1 MKLKK
6 NIAVSEAGLL
16 FNPVTGESFSLNP
29 IGIEILNLLR
39 KEKSDEEIRSAILSR
54 YNTDN
59 PTFEKDY
66 QDFIGILK
74 HNHLLES
81 HEETKA

>member
-54 YNTDN
+54 YNTDI